1 MIVRNSATHW
11 LKESMVSISSRLRWS
26 FFYSKQQVK
35 YLIHFRTILEQKDPK
50 RMKIREKCLHF
61 VKRDKR
67 DSSVQFTHSLKVI
80 KINLKLFN
88 QLARTTNNFRRS
100 LLFPQHAVEQAL

>member
-35 YLIHFRTILEQKDPK
+35 YLIHFRIVLEHKDPK
-50 RMKIREKCLHF
+50 RMKIR
-61 VKRDKR
+61 
-67 DSSVQFTHSLKVI
+67 
-80 KINLKLFN
+80 
-88 QLARTTNNFRRS
+88 
-100 LLFPQHAVEQAL
+100 